1 VSVLR
6 HWFYPLIED
15 IRISIRGEAQM
26 ARERSYPTIW
36 EVPDDLWEII
46 KILLDEFDPP
56 ATTGRPRDGR
66 RPILNAIIHRFRSG
80 CQWNHLPK
88 EFGDDSKIHRV
99 FQHWV
104 KLGIF
109 EKIWAELLSECDEL
123 GQVEW
128 KWQAADGCLGKAR
141 MGGDKIGPNPTD
153 RAKNGVK
160 KSLLTDGAGGPLSII
175 IAGANVND
183 HLLLQQTLDSIVIER
198 PESKRGQ
205 SQHLCLD
212 KGYDN
217 TPSRQVVK
225 EHQYKDHIRRIGE
238 EKVDLKGKKQHP
250 ARRYVVERTFAW
262 LSKCRGLLIRYE
274 KKSGNYL
281 AQLQF
286 ACALLWYRRL
296 IRAERLFP

>member
-1 VSVLR
+1 MH

-15 IRISIRGEAQM
+15 LAILNLRKIPMAQLL
-26 ARERSYPTIW
+26 SYPTIW
-36 EVPDDLWEII
+36 EVSDDLWEII
-46 KILLDEFDPP
+46 KILLDEYDPP
-56 ATTGRPRDGR
+56 ASTGRPRDDR

-80 CQWNHLPK
+80 CQWNHLPR

-109 EKIWAELLSECDEL
+109 EKIWAQLLTECEEL
-123 GQVEW
+123 GQVQW
-128 KWQAADGCLGKAR
+128 DWQAADGWLGKAR

-153 RAKNGVK
+153 RAKNGTK
-160 KSLLTDGAGGPLSII
+160 KSLLTDGDGGPLSIV
-175 IAGANVND
+175 IAPANVND
-183 HLLLQQTLDSIVIER
+183 HKLLEETLNSIVVER
-198 PESKRGQ
+198 PKTTRAKT
-205 SQHLCLD
+205 QHLCLD

-217 TPSRQVVK
+217 AASREIVK

-238 EKVDLKGKKQHP
+238 EKLDQQGEKKHP
-250 ARRYVVERTFAW
+250 ARRYVVERTLAW

-274 KKSGNYL
+274 KKSANYL

-296 IRAERLFP
+296 LRAESAIP